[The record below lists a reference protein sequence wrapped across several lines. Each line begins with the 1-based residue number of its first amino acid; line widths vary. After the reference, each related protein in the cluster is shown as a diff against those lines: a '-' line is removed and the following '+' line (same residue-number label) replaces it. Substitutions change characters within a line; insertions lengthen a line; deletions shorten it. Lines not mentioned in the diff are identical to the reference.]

1 MNCSVFVRHV
11 LKLIMKKLLAL
22 IFITPLFLQAI
33 PALAQNTIIQ
43 DKVTIVRA
51 QVLEITSEKEQPIPG
66 TDISGINQVLKAK
79 ILEGDDKGVT
89 ITLNNDYIKLQKDEV
104 FYLRNETRGEDGKKI
119 YAVAYQDRLPAIYF
133 FLILF
138 VVAVICLGGIQGIR
152 GLASLVGSMVL
163 ILYVLLPAILHGY
176 SPILV
181 TIGVSSLIIIVGSY
195 ITHGFNK
202 TTTSAVLGMIATVIF
217 TGLLAYLAVHITKLS
232 GFSSEEETYL
242 NLNTGG
248 TIDMVGLL
256 FGGIMIGL
264 LGVLYD
270 IAIGQAISV
279 EELYHIAPHVEKKK
293 IYKRAVRIGREHI
306 GALVNTLAIAYVGV
320 SLPLLLLFYTSN
332 GKDVISPLAT
342 INREIFATEII
353 RIIIGSI
360 GLILAVP
367 ITTFISTWLLVK
379 EKTVTGEVIKNETEK
394 LEHFHHHH

>member
-1 MNCSVFVRHV
+1 
-11 LKLIMKKLLAL
+11 MKKLLAL

-119 YAVAYQDRLPAIYF
+119 YAVADQDRLPAIYF

>member
-119 YAVAYQDRLPAIYF
+119 YAVADQDRLPAIYF